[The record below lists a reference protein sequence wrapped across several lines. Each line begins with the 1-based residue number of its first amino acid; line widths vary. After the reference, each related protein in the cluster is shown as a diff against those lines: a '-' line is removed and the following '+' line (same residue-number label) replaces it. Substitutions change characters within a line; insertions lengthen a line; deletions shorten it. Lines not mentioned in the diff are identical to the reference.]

1 MAPVG
6 GRRAA
11 RRRALTRAATR
22 VHDRSHY
29 IAAVSRRIA
38 VLPSA
43 VADQIAAGEVVE
55 RPASVVKELVEN
67 ALDAGAT
74 SVEVTVE
81 DGGRTLVRVSD
92 DGHGMARDDAV
103 LSLSRHAT
111 SKIRSA
117 DELVGVASYGF
128 RGEALPAICSVSELE
143 LVTAHADGA
152 GTVVRAAGGAVLA
165 VDGAARRRGTTV
177 SVNRLFYNTP
187 ARQKFLRSAR
197 GEWRGISETLTTVAL
212 ARRDVRLAA
221 SHDGRPAVS
230 WPAAASLRTRLGAIY
245 GPRYPDA
252 LLDVD
257 DVSGPVAVSGL
268 VERPGDVGRAPRRT
282 FVSVNG
288 RSVRD
293 AGLLRAAE
301 AAYRSTSAAGL
312 RPAGYLDLA
321 GPADAV
327 DVTVHPAKAE
337 VRFHDRY
344 AVEGAVVRAVRQALG
359 TLDSAGGIGGRV
371 WFTAGLRGPEPVP
384 TPLGP
389 DGERAV
395 LDVSAPPAAG
405 LFAPADADDAPF
417 DLRTDDGAPDGAP
430 RLAWDEAEG
439 DGPPGA
445 TAAGR
450 AAAPNAAPA
459 PDEVVVPP
467 LFQLRRTYLMFERD
481 EGVVLIDQ
489 HSAHE
494 RVLYERFLGALERG
508 DAPAQHLLF
517 PLTVHVTAAEAEAYD
532 AARASF
538 ERLGYTAEP
547 FGGTTLLVHAV
558 PAPHPRFD
566 AERCLRDSLAALV
579 GDRHAASHARH
590 ERLAAT
596 VACKAAIKA
605 GDALAPDEMRALYA
619 ALARTTLPAH
629 DVHGRA
635 TIVHLG
641 WDEVE
646 RRFGRR

>member
-1 MAPVG
+1 MP
-6 GRRAA
+6 
-11 RRRALTRAATR
+11 
-22 VHDRSHY
+22 
-29 IAAVSRRIA
+29 RIA

-74 SVEVTVE
+74 AVEVIVE
-81 DGGRTLVRVSD
+81 QGGRALVRVSD
-92 DGHGMARDDAV
+92 DGAGMSRDDAV
-103 LSLSRHAT
+103 LCLSRHAT

-143 LVTAHADGA
+143 LVTADASGD
-152 GTVVRAAGGAVLA
+152 GTVIRATGGAVQQVA
-165 VDGAARRRGTTV
+165 AAARRRGTTV
-177 SVNRLFYNTP
+177 SVARLFYNTP
-187 ARQKFLRSAR
+187 AREKFLRSAR
-197 GEWRGISETLTTVAL
+197 GEWRGISEVLTTVAL
-212 ARRDVRLAA
+212 ARHDVRVSAT
-221 SHDGRPAVS
+221 HDGRPALS
-230 WPAAASLRTRLGAIY
+230 WPAAASFRARLGAIF
-245 GPRYPDA
+245 GPRYPDV

-257 DVSGPVAVSGL
+257 DVTGAVAVSGV
-268 VERPGDVGRAPRRT
+268 VERPGDVGRSPRRT

-288 RSVRD
+288 RPVRD
-293 AGLLRAAE
+293 VGLLRAAE
-301 AAYRSTSAAGL
+301 AAYRSTLAAGL
-312 RPAGYLDLA
+312 RPSLFLQLSV
-321 GPADAV
+321 PADGV
-327 DVTVHPAKAE
+327 DVNVHPAKAE
-337 VRFHDRY
+337 VRFHDRWT
-344 AVEGAVVRAVRQALG
+344 VEGAVLRAVRHALG
-359 TLDSAGGIGGRV
+359 TLDSASGIGGRV
-371 WFTAGLRGPEPVP
+371 WFTTGLRGDAGGS
-384 TPLGP
+384 TAAA
-389 DGERAV
+389 DERAAFAAA
-395 LDVSAPPAAG
+395 APMRVGLFTPAEAAG
-405 LFAPADADDAPF
+405 GVVDP
-417 DLRTDDGAPDGAP
+417 RTDTGIPDGAP
-430 RLAWDEAEG
+430 ALAWD
-439 DGPPGA
+439 D
-445 TAAGR
+445 
-450 AAAPNAAPA
+450 AAPSDVAAPA
-459 PDEVVVPP
+459 APAMRAGVADDVVVPP
-467 LFQLRRTYLMFERD
+467 LVQLRRTYLMFERD

-508 DAPAQHLLF
+508 DAPSQRLLF
-517 PLTVHVTAAEAEAYD
+517 PLTVHVTGAEAEAFD

-538 ERLGYTAEP
+538 ERLGYAAEP
-547 FGGTTLLVHAV
+547 FGGSTLLVHAV

-566 AERCLRDSLAALV
+566 AERCLRDSLAALT
-579 GDRHAASHARH
+579 GDRHAATHARH

-605 GDALAPDEMRALYA
+605 GDELAADEMRALYL